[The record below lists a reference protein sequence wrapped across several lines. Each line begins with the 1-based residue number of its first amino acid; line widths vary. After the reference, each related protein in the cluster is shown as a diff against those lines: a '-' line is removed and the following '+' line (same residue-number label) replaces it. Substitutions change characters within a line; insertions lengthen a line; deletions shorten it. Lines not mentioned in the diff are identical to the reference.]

1 MSCYTA
7 VYALES
13 KIIAPE
19 IGDAGHVG
27 FPPVDS
33 DADQHPFNLIYNG
46 LKCVGLTTI
55 ELDGF
60 KEFLDKYGNERL
72 YFFVEGDD
80 GCEDAK
86 RLEEISE
93 EYDIPKYQMDL
104 DRHFYTKRK
113 YKISSSEHSYT
124 SIHDDLFE
132 KIDKFIIKKEDL
144 KELIDNV
151 FCVEDWETNFYNL
164 GGIID
169 PFDGDL
175 KNIKQFILNHEGPFS
190 IEFLP

>member
-27 FPPVDS
+27 CPPVNS
-33 DADQHPFNLIYNG
+33 DAGQHPFNLIYTG
-46 LKCVGLTTI
+46 LKCAGLTTI

-60 KEFLDKYGNERL
+60 NEFLEKYGNERL

-80 GCEDAK
+80 DSDDAK
-86 RLEEISE
+86 RLEEIYK
-93 EYDIPKYQMDL
+93 EYDIPKYQMYPG
-104 DRHFYTKRK
+104 RRYTKCK
-113 YKISSSEHSYT
+113 YKISSGEYSYT
-124 SIHDDLFE
+124 SIYDDLFE
-132 KIDKFIIKKEDL
+132 KIDKFIVEKKDL
-144 KELIDNV
+144 KELIENV
-151 FCVEDWETNFYNL
+151 FCVEDWKTNFYNL

-175 KNIKQFILNHEGPFS
+175 ENIKKFILNQEGPFT